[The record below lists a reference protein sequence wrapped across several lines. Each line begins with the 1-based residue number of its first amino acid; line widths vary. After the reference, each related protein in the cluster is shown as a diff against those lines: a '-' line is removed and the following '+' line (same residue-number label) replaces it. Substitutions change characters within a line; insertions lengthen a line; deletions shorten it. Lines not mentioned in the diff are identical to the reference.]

1 MRALVTA
8 VGLVV
13 VLGATAVG
21 SGGAVRA
28 DTPVATDVPVYAY
41 YYIWFN
47 TSSSWDRAKTD
58 YPALGRYSSDDPA
71 IMRQHVRSAK
81 AAGIDGFTVS
91 WKHTDALDS
100 RLAALVQVAREEDFK
115 LAIIY
120 QGLDFTREPLP
131 VERVEQD
138 LAWFVA
144 TYAGDPVFR
153 PAGGA
158 RPIVVWSGTWEFT
171 NDEIARVS
179 ASLGEAVSLLASE
192 RNTGRYDAIAPLID
206 GNAYYWSSVNP
217 DTYPDYPGKLVA
229 MGESVHA
236 HGGLWIAPAAPGFD
250 ARLVGG
256 TTIVERN
263 DGETLRRQVEAA
275 LASSPDVLGIISWNE
290 FSENSHIEPS
300 LAYGDRY
307 LDVLAGLLGSPPT
320 DAGDSSATPTTS
332 PPVDRASPVRLIAAS
347 VVILVAGLVLLRARR
362 SSSGGRDRHPPSGG
376 LSA

>member
-1 MRALVTA
+1 MKALAA
-8 VGLVV
+8 VLALVV
-13 VLGATAVG
+13 VFGATAAG
-21 SGGAVRA
+21 SPRVVRA
-28 DTPVATDVPVYAY
+28 DTPVAADVPVYAY

-47 TSSSWDRAKTD
+47 TSASWDRAKTD

-71 IMRQHVRSAK
+71 IMRQHVLSAK
-81 AAGIDGFTVS
+81 AAGIDGFIVS

-120 QGLDFTREPLP
+120 QGLDFIREPLP
-131 VERVEQD
+131 VERVEAD

-153 PAGGA
+153 PAGAG

-236 HGGLWIAPAAPGFD
+236 HGGLWVAPAAPGFD

-256 TTIVERN
+256 TTIVERK
-263 DGETLRRQVEAA
+263 DGETLRRQFEAA

-300 LAYGDRY
+300 LAHGDRY
-307 LDVLAGLLGSPPT
+307 LDVLAGLLG
-320 DAGDSSATPTTS
+320 AGGTNRREAGAGQGTSS
-332 PPVDRASPVRLIAAS
+332 PVDRGNPVRLIAAS
-347 VVILVAGLVLLRARR
+347 VVILLAGLVLLRARR
-362 SSSGGRDRHPPSGG
+362 PPAGGRDRHPPPGG